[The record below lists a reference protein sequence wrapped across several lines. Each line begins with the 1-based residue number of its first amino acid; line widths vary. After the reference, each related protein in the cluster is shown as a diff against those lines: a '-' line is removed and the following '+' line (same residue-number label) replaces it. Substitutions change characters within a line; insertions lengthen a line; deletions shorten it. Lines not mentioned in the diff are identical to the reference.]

1 MDTHWC
7 QATGV
12 VMTFPGQPQVRNA
25 SARQPELGESG
36 QNQPRP
42 PVGLLGVPYRRC
54 GPSQSLFEKAEGML
68 QVEAPEVGAP
78 DELQVRVGAS
88 QVRSLLGLIAEKKV
102 SGGYKR
108 IQLLRRPLDNDEVE
122 FVTIMWFDSW
132 DAVKEFA
139 GEDYERSYVPAA
151 AREVLA
157 RFDERSQHYEIR
169 ESLEY

>member
-1 MDTHWC
+1 
-7 QATGV
+7 V
-12 VMTFPGQPQVRNA
+12 
-25 SARQPELGESG
+25 
-36 QNQPRP
+36 
-42 PVGLLGVPYRRC
+42 
-54 GPSQSLFEKAEGML
+54 L

-102 SGGYKR
+102 SGYKR